1 MSGGITAIQVLGVNR
16 TGKSK
21 KYEKQYLAAS
31 DSVFVFN
38 KKDEALLHDFYGICH
53 TWVINPY
60 YGLDFEVKNPG
71 MKKERAVCFVGQ
83 MGRAEN
89 HKAALRLIRIFRE
102 IDIPGWKLNIIGA
115 NPKEEL
121 KKEESERIHIT
132 GFVDNINK
140 EIEKNEIAVFPLTT
154 GAGIKFKVLMAL
166 GLRVPVITTSVGAEG
181 IDPEGKVL
189 ILAESDEEIKK
200 NLKKL
205 IEDDAYRQ
213 VKSNES
219 FDFVRK
225 NFDWEYSENVLKE
238 VYG

>member
-16 TGKSK
+16 TVKR
-21 KYEKQYLAAS
+21 YEKQYLAAS

-38 KKDEALLHDFYGICH
+38 KKDEALLHDFYGICR

-121 KKEESERIHIT
+121 KKEESERIH
-132 GFVDNINK
+132 VNMP
-140 EIEKNEIAVFPLTT
+140 EPLRCRSYQLH
-154 GAGIKFKVLMAL
+154 I
-166 GLRVPVITTSVGAEG
+166 
-181 IDPEGKVL
+181 
-189 ILAESDEEIKK
+189 
-200 NLKKL
+200 
-205 IEDDAYRQ
+205 
-213 VKSNES
+213 
-219 FDFVRK
+219 
-225 NFDWEYSENVLKE
+225 
-238 VYG
+238 